1 MSKLRLSNIQ
11 ISPLVVSGAGIGTY
25 YNITLLCSYWR
36 PGPDLGRGHAGDL
49 HQHQRPSSG
58 QVQYS
63 TVQYSTVQR
72 PSSGSA
78 RAANDPSVFTI
89 MKKAPSNR
97 AFPWLRA
104 PSSPFTFEDMIK
116 IKHLKTV
123 SRRKNKCPYC
133 VLNEKALERAFS
145 VIMKTDGSFAALP
158 QTEYKWQNSV
168 LTWRNIQTSA
178 QRRQHWGSLH
188 TSDTIYESRD
198 IKRIF
203 LPMIKQRITNVSLPV
218 NIIREP
224 LSYWIVAASSS
235 S

>member
-1 MSKLRLSNIQ
+1 MGHIT
-11 ISPLVVSGAGIGTY
+11 ISHYSAATGDQGPTLAAATLQTCTSASGPPQARYSTVQ
-25 YNITLLCSYWR
+25 CSTV
-36 PGPDLGRGHAGDL
+36 
-49 HQHQRPSSG
+49 QRPSSG

-97 AFPWLRA
+97 AFSWLRA

-116 IKHLKTV
+116 IKHLKMV

-158 QTEYKWQNSV
+158 QTEYK
-168 LTWRNIQTSA
+168 
-178 QRRQHWGSLH
+178 
-188 TSDTIYESRD
+188 
-198 IKRIF
+198 
-203 LPMIKQRITNVSLPV
+203 
-218 NIIREP
+218 
-224 LSYWIVAASSS
+224 
-235 S
+235 